1 MISLTEQFGLPK
13 RTQLIQLDANTIGIV
28 KKRKSR
34 IIMKDSK
41 QIVDIA
47 MQIRKENKKLNI
59 MLIISG
65 PICSKS
71 IKFLGENKIDIL
83 EEKE

>member
-13 RTQLIQLDANTIGIV
+13 RTQLIQLDANTIGII

-47 MQIRKENKKLNI
+47 MQIRKENKNLNI

-71 IKFLGENKIDIL
+71 IKYLGENKIDIL

>member
-1 MISLTEQFGLPK
+1 MISLTEKFGLPK
-13 RTQLIQLDANTIGIV
+13 RTQLVQLDNNTIGIV

-34 IIMKDSK
+34 IIMKDGK

-47 MQIRKENKKLNI
+47 KQIQKVDKNFNV

-65 PICSKS
+65 PICSKT
-71 IKFLGENKIDIL
+71 IKYLGENGIGIL
-83 EEKE
+83 EENE